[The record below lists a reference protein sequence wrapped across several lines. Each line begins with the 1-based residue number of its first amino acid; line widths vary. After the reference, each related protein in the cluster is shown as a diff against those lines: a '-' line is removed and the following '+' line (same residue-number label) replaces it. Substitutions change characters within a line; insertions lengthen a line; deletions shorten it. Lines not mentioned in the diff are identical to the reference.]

1 MGHPVTH
8 NAMKMKYAVLSLV
21 LLAALVGCNTKPSLV
36 GTWTGTMAVPQQG
49 EVPATIT
56 FNTDKTYRVEFATGA
71 GLTLAET
78 GTYTDEEGTKVLLTT
93 GEIKLE
99 GDLPPAVAPYKAQ
112 MDAAFADAKG
122 GTRELTYKFKDA
134 DTVDVK
140 YADNS
145 SATFTRKK
153 E

>member
-1 MGHPVTH
+1 M
-8 NAMKMKYAVLSLV
+8 S
-21 LLAALVGCNTKPSLV
+21 
-36 GTWTGTMAVPQQG
+36 VPQQG

-56 FNTDKTYRVEFATGA
+56 FNADKTYRVEFATGG

-78 GTYTDEEGTKVLLTT
+78 GTYTDQDGAKVVLTT

-122 GTRELTYKFKDA
+122 GTREITYKFKDA
-134 DTVDVK
+134 NTIDVK
-140 YADNS
+140 YSDAS
-145 SATFTRKK
+145 GATFTRKTESK
-153 E
+153 